1 MAGRPD
7 QYQYGA
13 EGEGFQK
20 APSLAFPLSDKG
32 VSRSKPK
39 AIANP
44 ELARA
49 HPNRPQKAIG
59 KRSEAAYFLGRS
71 LLLTPSTSPRDRDY
85 GLTFGEE
92 LRGTPPPSRSS
103 GPEVVAELAAEFRSE
118 QDYLGECN
126 KNRLLAAV
134 AHAAIRRRSAQGI
147 RAWMSRSGDSI
158 QRRNWWW
165 NKLEFLFDL
174 LRYKRS
180 APKQAPLYRMNKE
193 RPIDDRAT
201 LILLLTLPPCHLKGE
216 VAEASLKAR
225 PKSDL

>member
-1 MAGRPD
+1 MVKWK
-7 QYQYGA
+7 
-13 EGEGFQK
+13 EFGFESQEV
-20 APSLAFPLSDKG
+20 LASRTEPPGMTSQLVLIPPAK
-32 VSRSKPK
+32 SRSW
-39 AIANP
+39 
-44 ELARA
+44 
-49 HPNRPQKAIG
+49 
-59 KRSEAAYFLGRS
+59 
-71 LLLTPSTSPRDRDY
+71 LTT
-85 GLTFGEE
+85 LEQ
-92 LRGTPPPSRSS
+92 SS

-165 NKLEFLFDL
+165 NKLQFLFDL